1 MAAASTFQVTISAV
15 DKATASIRKIKASI
29 ANITKPA
36 TDLKASFAAFG
47 REAGLD
53 RVAKGVKSIGS
64 AAQNAARHV
73 TSMVPALT
81 AIAGIGT
88 IAGITALATEWG
100 KAGSEIQRTSGVL
113 GVSANDLQVFR
124 NAAKLAGLSAEDMTG
139 GLQGVGNVLND
150 ATWGRNQPAL
160 VMMRMLGIEMKR
172 TKDGSVDATRALKD
186 VANAVAAR
194 KGNVQA
200 QQLIAGTFGLSALLP
215 MLQRGEKGIDELTA
229 RSKKFSPIID
239 AKQLA
244 QADRFN
250 ENLLKL
256 EGQAT
261 KLKYAFGNAMAPAV
275 ERVMTAV
282 GKLVDKYGEV
292 AATKVAEYVEKFA
305 TWLDH
310 VDWEK
315 TAESVGKFVD
325 AIGGVKGIAIAVA
338 AITFA
343 GPIAGI
349 LSLISNLTLLATV
362 AAPAAVK
369 ALAGVAT
376 AGAGGAAGT
385 AAGAVAAGAGGYW
398 LGSLIRP
405 YFDQYVKSVTG
416 GERWSLRDYF
426 TGTNRHDLAA
436 TGGYTQDEL
445 DSVKDGGGA
454 KLTASSRQRLGAA
467 DLFSG
472 LESQYGLPA
481 GLLDSVWN
489 TESSRGDPNRMRSP
503 KGALGHFQFM
513 PGTARQYGVA
523 DPYDL
528 TQSATGAA
536 KMYSDLLK
544 SNGGDLNKALAGYN
558 WGQGNVNSKGMQNAP
573 KETRDY
579 IAKVR
584 SQMPGA
590 SLYAGQ
596 SSPIVAANQPGMS
609 ESADAGKVVV
619 EVNFTNAPAGMKS
632 SVRSSGN
639 VSASVNIGNAN
650 VTGPSV

>member
-29 ANITKPA
+29 ANVTKPA
-36 TDLKASFAAFG
+36 TDLKASFAALG
-47 REAGLD
+47 KEVGLD

-88 IAGITALATEWG
+88 VAGITALATEWG
-100 KAGSEIQRTSGVL
+100 KAGSEIQRTSGVI

-186 VANAVAAR
+186 VANAIAAR

-215 MLQRGEKGIDELTA
+215 MLQKGEKGIDELTV

-282 GKLVDKYGEV
+282 GKLIDKYGEV

-325 AIGGVKGIAIAVA
+325 AIGGVKGIAIGLA

-343 GPIAGI
+343 GPIAGV
-349 LSLISNLTLLATV
+349 LSLISNLALLATV
-362 AAPAAVK
+362 SAPTAAAALSKVALPAA
-369 ALAGVAT
+369 
-376 AGAGGAAGT
+376 AA
-385 AAGAVAAGAGGYW
+385 AAGGYG
-398 LGSLIRP
+398 LGTLARP
-405 YFDQYVKSVTG
+405 YYDKYVQWATG
-416 GERWSLRDYF
+416 GERWSLNDYF
-426 TGTNRHDLAA
+426 TGTNRHDHAA
-436 TGGYTQDEL
+436 TGGYTQEEL

-454 KLTASSRQRLGAA
+454 KLSASSKQRLGAA

-472 LESQYGLPA
+472 LESQYGLPS
-481 GLLDSVWN
+481 GLLDGVWSA
-489 TESSRGDPNRMRSP
+489 ESSRGKDMLSKRGAKGHFGFMDATAKQYGLDDPND
-503 KGALGHFQFM
+503 LGKSADAA
-513 PGTARQYGVA
+513 ARY
-523 DPYDL
+523 YR
-528 TQSATGAA
+528 
-536 KMYSDLLK
+536 DLLK
-544 SNGGDLNKALAGYN
+544 ANGGDLSKAAAAYN
-558 WGQGNVNSKGMQNAP
+558 WGPGNVKKYGMGALP
-573 KETRDY
+573 AETRDY
-579 IAKVR
+579 ITKVK

-596 SSPIVAANQPGMS
+596 SSPIVAANQSGMS
-609 ESADAGKVVV
+609 ESATAGKVVV